1 MKWKSVHD
9 AAKELGW
16 RSTRD
21 FTAWCR
27 ERGVPVKKMSH
38 KKILVDTNALEHL
51 INELQD

>member
-1 MKWKSVHD
+1 MKWKSVQD
-9 AAKELGW
+9 AAHDLGW

-38 KKILVDTNALEHL
+38 KKILVDTEALEEL
-51 INELQD
+51 INGLQD